1 MKKFEILID
10 TYKDKIDEFLLSLDG
25 IKEVHIKED
34 KWKTDINILYN
45 DKNISII
52 DIKDKLIEYVDAVN
66 VPSIL
71 SFNKFEEKNIN
82 KEIFLGD
89 GCCEYCM
96 KGTIEELLEIDGINS
111 ASYEDGKDFFNVTL
125 KLGYNPDKISNEK
138 LGQIIKEL

>member
-1 MKKFEILID
+1 MKKFEILIE

-45 DKNISII
+45 DKKISII

-96 KGTIEELLEIDGINS
+96 NGRIQELLEIDGINS
-111 ASYEDGKDFFNVTL
+111 ASYEDGRDFFNVTL
-125 KLGYNPDKISNEK
+125 KLSYNPDKINNEK
-138 LGQIIKEL
+138 LEEIIKEL

>member
-25 IKEVHIKED
+25 IKKVHIKED

-96 KGTIEELLEIDGINS
+96 NRTIEELLEIDGINS
-111 ASYEDGKDFFNVTL
+111 ASYEDGRDFFNVTL
-125 KLGYNPDKISNEK
+125 KLSYNPDKINNEK
-138 LGQIIKEL
+138 LEQIIKEL

>member
-52 DIKDKLIEYVDAVN
+52 DIKDKLIEFVDAVN

-71 SFNKFEEKNIN
+71 SFNKYEEKNI
-82 KEIFLGD
+82 IS
-89 GCCEYCM
+89 
-96 KGTIEELLEIDGINS
+96 TILLINY
-111 ASYEDGKDFFNVTL
+111 AVKF
-125 KLGYNPDKISNEK
+125 
-138 LGQIIKEL
+138 

>member
-10 TYKDKIDEFLLSLDG
+10 TYKDKTDEFLLRLDG

-96 KGTIEELLEIDGINS
+96 NGTIEELLEIDGINS
-111 ASYEDGKDFFNVTL
+111 ASYEDGRDFFNVTL
-125 KLGYNPDKISNEK
+125 KLGYNPDKINNEK
-138 LGQIIKEL
+138 LEQIIKEL

>member
-10 TYKDKIDEFLLSLDG
+10 TYKDKIDEFLLRLDG
-25 IKEVHIKED
+25 IKDVHIKED

-125 KLGYNPDKISNEK
+125 KLSYNPDKINNEK
-138 LGQIIKEL
+138 LEQIIKEL

>member
-10 TYKDKIDEFLLSLDG
+10 TYKDKIDEFLLRLDG
-25 IKEVHIKED
+25 IKNVHIKED

-96 KGTIEELLEIDGINS
+96 KGIIEELLEIDGINS

-125 KLGYNPDKISNEK
+125 KLSYNPDKICNEK
-138 LGQIIKEL
+138 LEQIIKEL

>member
-25 IKEVHIKED
+25 VKEVHIKED

-71 SFNKFEEKNIN
+71 SFNKFEEKSIN

-96 KGTIEELLEIDGINS
+96 NGRIQELLEIDGINS
-111 ASYEDGKDFFNVTL
+111 ASYEDGRDFFNVTL
-125 KLGYNPDKISNEK
+125 KLSYNPDKINNEK
-138 LGQIIKEL
+138 LEQIIKEL

>member
-10 TYKDKIDEFLLSLDG
+10 TYEGKIDEFLLRLDG
-25 IKEVHIKED
+25 IKDVHIKED

-82 KEIFLGD
+82 KEIFLDD

-96 KGTIEELLEIDGINS
+96 NGTIEELLEIDGINS
-111 ASYEDGKDFFNVTL
+111 ASYENGKDFFNVTL
-125 KLGYNPDKISNEK
+125 KLSYNPDKISNEK